1 MAWTLPDNGV
11 IADDTPDNPVTED
24 TSMEPEADN
33 PYADYYAYY
42 KQFYGKTDTEAS
54 NAEENTQ
61 SKTDDE
67 SVKSKTD
74 IQSDSVNKIGP
85 KPPSP
90 KKDGDPTT
98 EIIIGPLLPP
108 SHLLEDASH
117 VAEETDVTTRPGLK
131 RKASTEEDTEGTT
144 GNSLDPVTKKQ
155 RLKSKAVGAAKKNLS
170 PQVRLSP
177 QAEQALRVGCQLVVY
192 LMCAL
197 CALFF
202 GVFAIIIISTVLL
215 FQYDEYCC
223 CSSRYQTWLMS
234 LLAS

>member
-1 MAWTLPDNGV
+1 MVWTLPDNGV

-54 NAEENTQ
+54 NASNAEENNESAQ

-74 IQSDSVNKIGP
+74 IRSDSVNKTGP

-108 SHLLEDASH
+108 SHLLKDASH
-117 VAEETDVTTRPGLK
+117 ATEETDVTTRPGLK

-155 RLKSKAVGAAKKNLS
+155 RLKSMAVGAAKKNLS

-192 LMCAL
+192 FNVCVI
-197 CALFF
+197 C
-202 GVFAIIIISTVLL
+202 TVLWCVCNN
-215 FQYDEYCC
+215 YYIHRVIV
-223 CSSRYQTWLMS
+223 SV
-234 LLAS
+234 